1 MIEEIFEALTGRW
14 GIAALILF
22 AFPTSRKVVRTVA
35 KGVIRA
41 GITATDQVKDMVAEV
56 REEASDLM
64 AEVQAERR
72 ERTKHAKT

>member
-1 MIEEIFEALTGRW
+1 MIEEIFEVFTGRW

-22 AFPTSRKVVRTVA
+22 AFPGSRKVVRTVA

-72 ERTKHAKT
+72 DRTKHAKT